1 MEGAEVMKRLESRAT
16 KVGAERTVL
25 RAMCVGALGRTV
37 WREGVDLLA
46 NYRFA
51 DNVHQLIFDAM
62 REIQTDDPRII
73 RELLPAR
80 LNNKGFPDLDL
91 ETYFQPHN
99 FPADPTIALMR
110 ALCASSAGEKRSKS
124 AAR

>member
-1 MEGAEVMKRLESRAT
+1 MKRLEWCPT
-16 KVGAERTVL
+16 KAEAERTVL

-37 WREGVDLLA
+37 WREGMDLLA
-46 NYRFA
+46 VYRFA
-51 DNVHQLIFDAM
+51 DNVHQLIFDTV
-62 REIQTDDPRII
+62 REIHTGDPLIL

-91 ETYFQPHN
+91 DTYFQPHT
-99 FPADPTIALMR
+99 FPANQTIALIR
-110 ALCASSAGEKRSKS
+110 ALCAGSTDEKRSKS